1 MREALAEALSDFPG
15 AIALV
20 SHDRHLIGL
29 VSDTYWRGSGGG
41 VQPFDG
47 DRDDYAAWLRSRPQ
61 DGKPAAPS
69 KPAAAAPPPP
79 ATPKPARGRANPQRL
94 ARAEA
99 RVAELEAGIAGIDA
113 SLADPA
119 FHDGPDAASRAT
131 DASRRR
137 AALVEQLAEAE
148 AVLLELYAAS

>member
-1 MREALAEALSDFPG
+1 
-15 AIALV
+15 
-20 SHDRHLIGL
+20 
-29 VSDTYWRGSGGG
+29 
-41 VQPFDG
+41 
-47 DRDDYAAWLRSRPQ
+47 Q

-79 ATPKPARGRANPQRL
+79 ATPKPARGKANPQRL

-99 RVAELEAGIAGIDA
+99 RVAELEARIAGIDA